1 MRNRA
6 VCLSGGRFMRRP
18 QFGEPA
24 AQDLPRGSRICLPGV
39 SLQHVSVGNL
49 WNRNVVAGYG
59 VCRLRKPSPFHR
71 TCLQASNPD
80 GDTVEKGQ
88 KQIFPRTIEATDGS
102 AIVAF
107 AAAGDA
113 DMNGEVNVFDL
124 VVINSSAAYGS
135 GAASVWSTGDF
146 NYDGVTNVFDLVA
159 TSGTN
164 TFGRGNYRPASAL
177 DGGAAAVPE
186 PAFSA
191 AFLAAAAALWA
202 AFGRDRSIRLAVRQ
216 KAV

>member
-1 MRNRA
+1 M
-6 VCLSGGRFMRRP
+6 
-18 QFGEPA
+18 
-24 AQDLPRGSRICLPGV
+24 
-39 SLQHVSVGNL
+39 
-49 WNRNVVAGYG
+49 
-59 VCRLRKPSPFHR
+59 
-71 TCLQASNPD
+71 
-80 GDTVEKGQ
+80 
-88 KQIFPRTIEATDGS
+88 
-102 AIVAF
+102 VAF

-135 GAASVWSTGDF
+135 GAVSVWSTGDF

>member
-1 MRNRA
+1 VGYA
-6 VCLSGGRFMRRP
+6 V
-18 QFGEPA
+18 A
-24 AQDLPRGSRICLPGV
+24 A
-39 SLQHVSVGNL
+39 
-49 WNRNVVAGYG
+49 
-59 VCRLRKPSPFHR
+59 
-71 TCLQASNPD
+71 
-80 GDTVEKGQ
+80 
-88 KQIFPRTIEATDGS
+88 DGS

-124 VVINSSAAYGS
+124 VAINGSAAYGS

-146 NYDGVTNVFDLVA
+146 KYDSVTNVFDLVA

-164 TFGRGNYRPASAL
+164 TFGRGNYRPASAP